1 MLHPAA
7 AGGDPAGAAE
17 LAAALRGCAGGDRA
31 SLRRIY
37 EQLAPKMTGV
47 ALRMLRRRDLAD
59 EVVHD
64 TFLRIWE
71 KAGSFDPAR
80 GEPASWMFAIL
91 RNRALNVLRGEAR
104 TELVEDFEAI
114 EPAAEGVDA
123 EAMVLALSES
133 SALRRCLDRLD
144 PERRRAIVLAYVTGL
159 THGELAGRLGV
170 PLGTAKAWIR
180 RSLLTLRE
188 CMT

>member
-1 MLHPAA
+1 MTTLLPTAY
-7 AGGDPAGAAE
+7 GAADDE
-17 LAAALRGCAGGDRA
+17 LAEALRGCARGERA
-31 SLRRIY
+31 GLHRIY
-37 EQLAPKMTGV
+37 EQLAPGMTGV

-71 KAGSFDPAR
+71 KADSFDAAR
-80 GEPASWMFAIL
+80 GKPSSWAFAIL
-91 RNRALNVLRGEAR
+91 RNTALNVLRGEKR
-104 TELVEDFEAI
+104 TELVDSFEAI
-114 EPAAEGVDA
+114 EPASEEADA
-123 EAMVLALSES
+123 ETMVLALSEA
-133 SALRRCLDRLD
+133 SALRRCLARLE
-144 PERRRAIVLAYVTGL
+144 PMRRKAILLAYMRGL

-180 RSLLTLRE
+180 RSLLILRE

>member
-1 MLHPAA
+1 MTILTRSAPD
-7 AGGDPAGAAE
+7 GVEDE
-17 LAAALRGCAGGDRA
+17 LAQALRGCVRGEQA
-31 SLRRIY
+31 SLRLLY
-37 EQLAPKMTGV
+37 DHLAPRMTGV

-80 GEPASWMFAIL
+80 GKASTWVFTVL
-91 RNRALNVLRGEAR
+91 RNTALNVMRGER
-104 TELVEDFEAI
+104 RVELVEDYDAI
-114 EPAAEGVDA
+114 EPASEEADA
-123 EAMVLALSES
+123 ESLLVALSET
-133 SALRRCLDRLD
+133 SALKRCLDRLE
-144 PERRRAIVLAYVTGL
+144 PMRRRAILLAYLRGL

-180 RSLLTLRE
+180 RSLRTLKE
-188 CMT
+188 CLA